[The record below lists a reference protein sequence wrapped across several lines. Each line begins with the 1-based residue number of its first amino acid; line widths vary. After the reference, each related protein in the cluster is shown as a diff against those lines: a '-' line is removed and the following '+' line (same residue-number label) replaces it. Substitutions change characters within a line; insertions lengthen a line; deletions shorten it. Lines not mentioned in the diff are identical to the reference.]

1 MTRAQ
6 NLRGHLPLVAPAIL
20 WMGIIFYVSHQ
31 STLPALDTHWIDAI
45 VKNSGHF
52 AAYFVLGALVFR
64 AVGPLRTSAAGLLAV
79 VFICVA
85 YAVFDEVHQTFVPGR
100 FGTWSDVIIDTSG
113 ALAGLWAASRSR
125 IQVSKLRL
133 PAISAS
139 RR

>member
-20 WMGIIFYVSHQ
+20 WAGIIFYVSHQ

-64 AVGPLRTSAAGLLAV
+64 AVGRLRTSAAGLLAV
-79 VFICVA
+79 V
-85 YAVFDEVHQTFVPGR
+85 
-100 FGTWSDVIIDTSG
+100 
-113 ALAGLWAASRSR
+113 RSR
-125 IQVSKLRL
+125 RG
-133 PAISAS
+133 
-139 RR
+139 RRQER